1 MGGGGEI
8 TVFRDITFSYRKV
21 PEQPMVQE
29 PHGKKKKKVLL
40 IPQNLVYV
48 KPSAEGPAEITGHR
62 AKGCKPYLLWFPG
75 GKASNLRNQQN
86 SWS

>member
-29 PHGKKKKKVLL
+29 PHGKKKKK
-40 IPQNLVYV
+40 
-48 KPSAEGPAEITGHR
+48 SAADTSESGVREA
-62 AKGCKPYLLWFPG
+62 L
-75 GKASNLRNQQN
+75 S
-86 SWS
+86 